1 MKTNNVN
8 DLVISLNNLENNNAF
23 NIFFADYIQKNKI
36 AKLDDL
42 KNLKR
47 NALIKFLQEDEKG
60 KQICQS
66 KNILADQL
74 EGRNNLISVYYE
86 ASFKN
91 VKLNPDNIKTVVESF
106 ANLDV
111 DHMND
116 LEASEFINYFA
127 DLFNGIPEDKQRKID
142 PLTID
147 KCLKKFMN
155 FLFSNNA
162 MEMIMKHT
170 DLEKEILP
178 ENKSADAIVKK
189 LDKIQ
194 WNQKAPE
201 SFIRF
206 AFNFTDFNK
215 FKAAENE
222 SGDERFDR
230 HNLIYKTIYTL
241 AKNDSANDWNE
252 KIKNVFE
259 KGIYKKL
266 IDTIEGDEKID
277 HILSFE
283 RMQNIDYDLPLKN
296 KLENTCLKF
305 VVVNENGNKKIKL
318 IGGKDDVCKKLKSQQ
333 IPSLIFSVL
342 GISSVAFIL
351 FLSGFAW
358 SWMLICGLGFLATF
372 SLHLVSSIFCMNPYG
387 SRVYKSKWL
396 KNIAWMIAGITLI
409 MTGGLFFAGIAAFVF
424 IAFGCL
430 SVATGILKSFVGSTA
445 NAFNASREMD
455 AEQTDKYIKENVS
468 KVSEKVKPLVMSHQI
483 IMSAVFIFAMT
494 VGIVLSLSL
503 TAPYFVFSGIMIS
516 GLSFL
521 GLLNS
526 IFHVFGKGTP
536 AQVKLHRYGK
546 FLECTAFVLGGLS
559 LILFGILPVSTAFAG
574 LIGISSIALKF
585 LLIAFG
591 ATSIFKSI
599 KQYSRMSSNIKYLL
613 AKQELKFTGLKMDK
627 LKKWKKDLYDNTY
640 NPKFDFADITLKNM
654 EVCFDKKPV
663 VQNNNQW
670 ITFFF

>member
-1 MKTNNVN
+1 MARRKGGRRFATTKKSKLIFKIPDRRLLAFFAFFILLVLLFNMKGIWAFFTDTKHEDNYFTIITSYDITFEPNGGIGNTETQTLSFNEDTPLRENTFTNTGYSFIGWNTEADGSGTNFDDMELVNQDSFDDFQNIVLYAQWGNGVAKIGNNYYNTLQEAINAVPNDNTLTKVELLKDTQEALIVDADKNIKFDFKNHTITNKGSTNVIVN
-8 DLVISLNNLENNNAF
+8 NGRIEISNGHIVSTASQGAINNN
-23 NIFFADYIQKNKI
+23 
-36 AKLDDL
+36 
-42 KNLKR
+42 
-47 NALIKFLQEDEKG
+47 
-60 KQICQS
+60 
-66 KNILADQL
+66 
-74 EGRNNLISVYYE
+74 
-86 ASFKN
+86 
-91 VKLNPDNIKTVVESF
+91 
-106 ANLDV
+106 
-111 DHMND
+111 
-116 LEASEFINYFA
+116 
-127 DLFNGIPEDKQRKID
+127 
-142 PLTID
+142 
-147 KCLKKFMN
+147 
-155 FLFSNNA
+155 
-162 MEMIMKHT
+162 
-170 DLEKEILP
+170 
-178 ENKSADAIVKK
+178 
-189 LDKIQ
+189 
-194 WNQKAPE
+194 
-201 SFIRF
+201 
-206 AFNFTDFNK
+206 
-215 FKAAENE
+215 
-222 SGDERFDR
+222 SG
-230 HNLIYKTIYTL
+230 
-241 AKNDSANDWNE
+241 A
-252 KIKNVFE
+252 
-259 KGIYKKL
+259 
-266 IDTIEGDEKID
+266 
-277 HILSFE
+277 
-283 RMQNIDYDLPLKN
+283 
-296 KLENTCLKF
+296 
-305 VVVNENGNKKIKL
+305 
-318 IGGKDDVCKKLKSQQ
+318 
-333 IPSLIFSVL
+333 
-342 GISSVAFIL
+342 
-351 FLSGFAW
+351 
-358 SWMLICGLGFLATF
+358 
-372 SLHLVSSIFCMNPYG
+372 
-387 SRVYKSKWL
+387 
-396 KNIAWMIAGITLI
+396 TLI
-409 MTGGLFFAGIAAFVF
+409 MTGGLFFAGIATFVF

-430 SVATGILKSFVGSTA
+430 SVVTGILKSFVGSTA

-503 TAPYFVFSGIMIS
+503 TAPYFVFAGIMIS
-516 GLSFL
+516 GLSLL

>member
-1 MKTNNVN
+1 METNNVN
-8 DLVISLNNLENNNAF
+8 DLVISLNNPENNQVF
-23 NIFFADYIQKNKI
+23 NDFFANYIQKNKI
-36 AKLDDL
+36 EKLDDL
-42 KNLKR
+42 KDLKL

-66 KNILADQL
+66 KNILANQL
-74 EGRNNLISVYYE
+74 EDKNNLISVYYG
-86 ASFKN
+86 ACFKN
-91 VKLNPDNIKTVVESF
+91 VKLNLDNIKTVVESF
-106 ANLDV
+106 ANLGV
-111 DHMND
+111 DLMGD
-116 LEASEFINYFA
+116 LKASEFINYFA
-127 DLFNGIPEDKQRKID
+127 DLFNGIPENEQHKID

-147 KCLKKFMN
+147 KCLKKFMD
-155 FLFSNNA
+155 FSFSNKA
-162 MEMIMKHT
+162 METIMKHT
-170 DLEKEILP
+170 DLEKEIPP
-178 ENKSADAIVKK
+178 ENKSADAIVKS
-189 LDKIQ
+189 LNKIKCK
-194 WNQKAPE
+194 QKAPE

-222 SGDERFDR
+222 PGNERFGR

-252 KIKNVFE
+252 KIKNVSE
-259 KGIYKKL
+259 NDIYKKL
-266 IDTIEGDEKID
+266 IDTIKDDKEID
-277 HILSFE
+277 YILSFK
-283 RMQNIDYDLPLKN
+283 RMQNTDCGRLLKD
-296 KLENTCLKF
+296 KLENTCQKF
-305 VVVNENGNKKIKL
+305 VVTNENGNKKIKL

-333 IPSLIFSVL
+333 IPSLMFSVL
-342 GISSVAFIL
+342 GISSAAFIL

-358 SWMLICGLGFLATF
+358 PWMLICGLGFLATF

-409 MTGGLFFAGIAAFVF
+409 MTGGLFFAGIATFVF

-430 SVATGILKSFVGSTA
+430 SVVTGILKSFVGSTA

-503 TAPYFVFSGIMIS
+503 TVPYFVFAGIMIS
-516 GLSFL
+516 GLSLL

-546 FLECTAFVLGGLS
+546 FLECTAFVLGALS